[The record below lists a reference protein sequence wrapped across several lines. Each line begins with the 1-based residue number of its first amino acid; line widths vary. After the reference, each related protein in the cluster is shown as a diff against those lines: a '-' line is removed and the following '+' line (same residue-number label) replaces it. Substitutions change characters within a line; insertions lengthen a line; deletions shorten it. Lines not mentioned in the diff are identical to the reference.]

1 MRIYKGERYRDD
13 RMFVV
18 NLSRGTV
25 EKGSK
30 KTTRWLVDSYWNKP
44 SLPPYS
50 TAHFETRE
58 EAVEYL
64 KKMETTTPL
73 ISNDGMPLDIPEDA
87 DTWEYWLKWVEEK
100 GFKSAITGR
109 QIFPERHTDRGGMP
123 KNDYVK
129 VIELTEEE
137 LREFDEE

>member
-1 MRIYKGERYRDD
+1 MQLYKGERYRDD

-25 EKGSK
+25 EKGSS
-30 KTTRWLVDSYWNKP
+30 KTTRWMVRAYRNIP

-50 TAHFETRE
+50 TDHFETRE

-64 KKMETTTPL
+64 KKMEPTTPL
-73 ISNDGMPLDIPEDA
+73 ISNDGMALDIPEDA
-87 DTWEYWLKWVEEK
+87 NTWEYWLRWLVEK
-100 GFKSAITGR
+100 GLDSAITGR
-109 QIFPERHTDRGGMP
+109 QIAPAWHRGGMP
-123 KNDYVK
+123 KDDYMK

-137 LREFDEE
+137 LREFEEE